1 MKTLLKNPQQPVG
14 LVDRPTPSVSDTLA
28 TVRIVSVGLC
38 RTDLRV
44 AAGAIEVHAPTVLG
58 HECAGVVEHD
68 PSGCFIAGTVVAIN
82 PLMPNKDFL
91 GLDRDGVLQ
100 ELVQIPPEQLIAADG
115 VPFRLAAYL
124 EPVAASMA
132 VLKARIAPSEKGV
145 IYHANRISHLTY
157 LILDSLGYDV
167 EWLAHAPTGQEL
179 ERYDYAIETQFEA
192 QAIHRTLEAIKP
204 GGLLV
209 VKSRQHAPV
218 AIVPNLLVA
227 KELTLQ
233 AVNYYD
239 FNLAMKWLRT
249 HQELLEPL
257 LGASYPLEQWEQAF
271 EAAGAGDAKKIF
283 ITVSET

>member
-1 MKTLLKNPQQPVG
+1 MKTLLKLPQQPTA
-14 LVDRPTPSVSDTLA
+14 LVDRPKPSISATLA
-28 TVRIVSVGLC
+28 TIRIVSVGLC

-44 AAGAIEVHAPTVLG
+44 AAGSIEVPVPVVLG
-58 HECAGVVEHD
+58 HECAGLVEHD
-68 PSGCFIAGTVVAIN
+68 PSGRFASGAVVAVN

-91 GLDRDGVLQ
+91 GLDCDGVLQ
-100 ELVQIPPEQLIAADG
+100 ELVQIAPEQLIDAEN

-132 VLKARIAPSEKGV
+132 VLKARIEPSDKGV

-157 LILDSLGYDV
+157 IILNSLGYNV
-167 EWLAHAPTGQEL
+167 EWRAHAPTGQEQDC
-179 ERYDYAIETQFEA
+179 YDYAIETQFEA
-192 QAIHRTLEAIKP
+192 QAIHNTLEAIKP

-239 FNLAMKWLRT
+239 FNLAMQWLRT
-249 HQELLEPL
+249 HQDLLEPL
-257 LGASYPLEQWEQAF
+257 LGESYPLQDWEQAF
-271 EAAGAGDAKKIF
+271 TAAGAGDTKKIF